1 MDQFSADTTFTV
13 SSTAFSFAPTTF
25 SVKQGDS
32 ALSFVI
38 APKATTSPG
47 LYYLTFSVSSAN
59 SGNYAPLRPLSVLA
73 KTIQCAPVV

>member
-1 MDQFSADTTFTV
+1 MTQFSADTTFTV

-38 APKATTSPG
+38 APKASTSPG
-47 LYYLTFSVSSAN
+47 LYYLSFSVSSTN
-59 SGNYAPLRPLSVLA
+59 SAKYAPLKPLSVLT
-73 KTIQCAPVV
+73 KTIKCAPVV